1 MVNTTHMMQ
10 SNLFKLACLFGL
22 SIGLQAGAYA
32 HATLQPK
39 QAPQG
44 SYQRLAI
51 AATHGCEGSAT
62 TQVIVTIPES
72 LMGAKPMPKAGWVVE
87 TEVHDLAQ
95 PYLSHGKEIKRDVR
109 TIIWKGGK
117 LLDAHFDEFVIQVK
131 VWNKTGKIYL
141 PVTQLCEQGRLDW
154 NQIPASATDKL
165 PYPAPYLEVVPGEHM
180 HH

>member
-10 SNLFKLACLFGL
+10 SNFFKLACLLGL
-22 SIGLQAGAYA
+22 SIGLHAGAYA

-87 TEVHDLAQ
+87 TEVRDLAQ
-95 PYLSHGKEIKRDVR
+95 PYLSHGKEIKRDVFNFLTVR
-109 TIIWKGGK
+109 
-117 LLDAHFDEFVIQVK
+117 
-131 VWNKTGKIYL
+131 KI
-141 PVTQLCEQGRLDW
+141 RLR
-154 NQIPASATDKL
+154 
-165 PYPAPYLEVVPGEHM
+165 
-180 HH
+180 

>member
-1 MVNTTHMMQ
+1 MVNKTFMMQ
-10 SNLFKLACLFGL
+10 SISFKFALLLSLLASLPSLVF
-22 SIGLQAGAYA
+22 A
-32 HATLQPK
+32 HATVQPR
-39 QAPQG
+39 QAAQG

-87 TEVHDLAQ
+87 TEVRDLAQ

-109 TIIWKGGK
+109 TITWKGGK
-117 LLDAHFDEFVIQVK
+117 LLDAHFDEFVISVK
-131 VWNKTGKIYL
+131 VWDKTGKIYL
-141 PVTQLCEQGRLDW
+141 PVTQLCDQGRLDW
-154 NQIPASATDKL
+154 NQIPASPSEKL
-165 PYPAPYLEVVPGEHM
+165 PYPAPYIEVMPGEHV